1 MIIRL
6 LFSFI
11 MYNFATESKLIH
23 LKHLLLMNKIL
34 RFSMMAVL
42 ALVANIGFAQ
52 TTILWQEDFSSYK
65 DKDVPK
71 GGANN
76 YACEVDGTKVYAQ
89 NLAGGDA
96 PELLVKAKGSFSATV
111 ALNGVSGQLTLTYKA
126 NKNFVKATVEN
137 ATAGELVREGTDFT
151 LPITVAA
158 GTANITIKIANTSTS
173 TNARLDNIKLFQ
185 GVGKKPAGLS
195 WGTASRTVTIGS
207 EDNLFP
213 TLTNSHNLAVKYS
226 SDDPDVAAID
236 ATTGEITLVMAG
248 KANITAEFEGNDEY
262 EAAKVSY
269 ELTVKDVP
277 SVDLKNT
284 PETAYTVAKALEL
297 IAAGE
302 GLEVNVYVKGQI
314 TNIKEV
320 ETEKYG
326 NATYDISDDATA
338 ANKLTVFRGYF
349 YDKGKFTSS
358 DQIKVG
364 DVVVVYGKLVL
375 YNNKTSQ
382 VTNSSIYS
390 LNGVVSGVDNIT
402 VDKNVDTPAYNVAGQ
417 RVNDAYKGIVVKNG
431 KKYLN
436 K

>member
-1 MIIRL
+1 
-6 LFSFI
+6 
-11 MYNFATESKLIH
+11 
-23 LKHLLLMNKIL
+23 MNKIL

-65 DKDVPK
+65 ADDVPK
-71 GGANN
+71 GGAYN
-76 YACEVDGTKVYAQ
+76 YACEVEGTQVYAQ

-96 PELLVKAKGSFSATV
+96 PELLVKKKGSFSATV

-126 NKNFVKATVEN
+126 NKKFVKATVEN
-137 ATAGELVREGTDFT
+137 ATAGDLVIVGTDVT

-158 GTANITIKIANTSTS
+158 GTASITIKIANTSTS
-173 TNARLDNIKLFQ
+173 SNARLDNIKLFQ
-185 GVGKKPAGLS
+185 GVGKKAPGLS
-195 WGTASRTVTIGS
+195 WGTASRTVTIGA

-213 TLTNSHNLAVKYS
+213 KLTNSYNLAVKYS

-236 ATTGEITLVMAG
+236 AATGEITLGIPG
-248 KANITAEFEGNDEY
+248 KTNITAEFKGNDEY
-262 EAAKVSY
+262 EAAKVTY
-269 ELTVKDVP
+269 ELTVKAASTVNI
-277 SVDLKNT
+277 KNT

-297 IAAGE
+297 INAGE
-302 GLEVNVYVKGQI
+302 GLDAKVYVKGQI
-314 TNIKEV
+314 TSIKEV
-320 ETEKYG
+320 SASFG

-349 YDKGKFTSS
+349 YDNKHFTSN

-364 DVVVVYGKLVL
+364 DVVVVYGKLVN
-375 YNNKTSQ
+375 YNNKTPQ
-382 VTNSSIYS
+382 VTSSSIYS

-402 VDKNVDTPAYNVAGQ
+402 VDKNVDAPAYNVAGQ

>member
-1 MIIRL
+1 
-6 LFSFI
+6 
-11 MYNFATESKLIH
+11 
-23 LKHLLLMNKIL
+23 MNKIL

-65 DKDVPK
+65 ADAVPK
-71 GGANN
+71 GGAYN
-76 YACEVDGTKVYAQ
+76 YACVGTGTKVYVDTEKAKA
-89 NLAGGDA
+89 NLAGGES
-96 PELLVKAKGSFSATV
+96 PELLVAKNGGSFSATV
-111 ALNGVSGQLTLTYKA
+111 ALNGVSGQLTLTYKT
-126 NKNFVKATVEN
+126 NKNFIKATVEN
-137 ATAGELVREGTDFT
+137 AKAGDLVKTGNDVS

-158 GTANITIKIANTSTS
+158 GTASITIKFDNTSTGKGQ
-173 TNARLDNIKLFQ
+173 NGRLDNIKLFQ
-185 GVGKKPAGLS
+185 GVGKKAPGLS
-195 WGTASRTVTIGS
+195 WGTSARTVTIGA
-207 EDNLFP
+207 EDNQFP
-213 TLTNSHNLAVKYS
+213 KLTNSYNLAVKYS

-236 ATTGEITLVMAG
+236 AATGEITLGIPG
-248 KANITAEFEGNDEY
+248 KTNITAEFEGNDEY
-262 EAAKVSY
+262 EAAKVTY
-269 ELTVKDVP
+269 ELTVKAA
-277 SVDLKNT
+277 STVDLKNT

-302 GLEVNVYVKGQI
+302 GLDAKVYVKGQI
-314 TNIKEV
+314 TSIKEV
-320 ETEKYG
+320 SASFG

-349 YDKGKFTSS
+349 YDNKHFTSN

-364 DVVVVYGKLVL
+364 DVVVVYGKLVN
-375 YNNKTSQ
+375 YNNKTPQ
-382 VTNSSIYS
+382 VTSSSIYS

-402 VDKNVDTPAYNVAGQ
+402 VDKNVDAPAYNVAGQ

>member
-1 MIIRL
+1 
-6 LFSFI
+6 
-11 MYNFATESKLIH
+11 
-23 LKHLLLMNKIL
+23 MNKIL

-52 TTILWQEDFSSYK
+52 TTILWQEDFSSYNAN
-65 DKDVPK
+65 DVPN
-71 GGANN
+71 GGTYN
-76 YACEVDGTKVYAQ
+76 YACEVEGTKVYKE
-89 NLAGGDA
+89 NLAGGDV
-96 PELLVKAKGSFSATV
+96 PELLVKTKGSFSATV

-126 NKNFVKATVEN
+126 KNNTKTTVEN
-137 ATAGELVREGTDFT
+137 ATAGDLVKTGNDVS

-158 GTANITIKIANTSTS
+158 GTASITIKIANEGSK
-173 TNARLDNIKLFQ
+173 NVRLDNIKLFQ
-185 GVGKKPAGLS
+185 GVGKKAPGLS
-195 WGTASRTVTIGS
+195 WGTATRTVTIGA
-207 EDNLFP
+207 EDNEFP
-213 TLTNSHNLAVKYS
+213 TLTNTYNLAVKYS
-226 SDDPDVAAID
+226 SDNPDVAAID

-269 ELTVKDVP
+269 ELTVKAA
-277 SVDLKNT
+277 STVDLKNT

-302 GLEVNVYVKGQI
+302 GLDAKVYVKGQI
-314 TNIKEV
+314 TSIKEV
-320 ETEKYG
+320 SASFG

-338 ANKLTVFRGYF
+338 ANKLTVYRGYF
-349 YDKGKFTSS
+349 YDNKHFTSNG
-358 DQIKVG
+358 QIKVG
-364 DVVVVYGKLVL
+364 DVVVVYGKLVN
-375 YNNKTSQ
+375 YKNNTPQ

-402 VDKNVDTPAYNVAGQ
+402 VDENVDAPAYNVAGQ

>member
-1 MIIRL
+1 
-6 LFSFI
+6 
-11 MYNFATESKLIH
+11 
-23 LKHLLLMNKIL
+23 MNKIL

-65 DKDVPK
+65 ADDVPN
-71 GGANN
+71 GGAYN
-76 YACEVDGTKVYAQ
+76 YACEGSGTKVYAAI
-89 NLAGGDA
+89 LAGGES
-96 PELLVKAKGSFSATV
+96 PELLVSKKGGSFSATV
-111 ALNGVSGQLTLTYKA
+111 ALNGVSGQLTLTYKT
-126 NKNFVKATVEN
+126 NKDIVKTTVEN
-137 ATAGELVREGTDFT
+137 ATAGDLVKTGYDVS

-158 GTANITIKIANTSTS
+158 GTASITIKIANTSTS

-185 GVGKKPAGLS
+185 GVGKKAPGLS
-195 WGTASRTVTIGS
+195 WGTATRTVTIGA
-207 EDNLFP
+207 EDNKFP
-213 TLTNSHNLAVKYS
+213 TLTNTYNLAVKYS

-236 ATTGEITLVMAG
+236 ATTGEITLGMAG

-297 IAAGE
+297 INAGE
-302 GLEVNVYVKGQI
+302 GLEANVYVKGQI
-314 TNIKEV
+314 TNIQDV
-320 ETEKYG
+320 DTGDFG
-326 NATYDISDDATA
+326 NATYTISDDATA
-338 ANKLTVFRGYF
+338 ANALLIYRGYY
-349 YDKGKFTSS
+349 YDKGKFTSK

-364 DVVVVYGKLVL
+364 DVVVVYGKLVKF
-375 YNNKTSQ
+375 YEKFEM
-382 VTNSSIYS
+382 NSGNHIYS
-390 LNGVVSGVDNIT
+390 INGVVSGVDNIT
-402 VDKNVDTPAYNVAGQ
+402 VDKNVDAPAYNVAGQ

>member
-1 MIIRL
+1 
-6 LFSFI
+6 
-11 MYNFATESKLIH
+11 
-23 LKHLLLMNKIL
+23 
-34 RFSMMAVL
+34 MMAVL

-65 DKDVPK
+65 ADAVPK
-71 GGANN
+71 GGAYN
-76 YACEVDGTKVYAQ
+76 YACEVAGTQVYKE

-96 PELLVKAKGSFSATV
+96 PELLVKKKGSFSATV

-137 ATAGELVREGTDFT
+137 ATAGDLVIAGTDVT

-158 GTANITIKIANTSTS
+158 GTASITIKIANTSS
-173 TNARLDNIKLFQ
+173 SANARLDNIKLFQ
-185 GVGKKPAGLS
+185 GVGKKAAGLS
-195 WGTASRTVTIGS
+195 WGTASRTVTIGA
-207 EDNLFP
+207 EDNKFP
-213 TLTNSHNLAVKYS
+213 TLTNTYNLPIKYS

-236 ATTGEITLVMAG
+236 ATTGDITLGIAG

-262 EAAKVSY
+262 EASKVSY

-302 GLEVNVYVKGQI
+302 GLDVNVYVKGQI

-320 ETEKYG
+320 ETEKHG

-338 ANKLTVFRGYF
+338 ANKLTVYRGYF

-364 DVVVVYGKLVL
+364 DVVVVYGKLVN
-375 YNNKTSQ
+375 YNNKTPQ
-382 VTNSSIYS
+382 VTYSSIYS

-402 VDKNVDTPAYNVAGQ
+402 VDKNVDAPAYNVAGQ

>member
-1 MIIRL
+1 
-6 LFSFI
+6 
-11 MYNFATESKLIH
+11 
-23 LKHLLLMNKIL
+23 MNKIL

-52 TTILWQEDFSSYK
+52 TTTLWQEDFSSYK
-65 DKDVPK
+65 ADDVPK
-71 GGANN
+71 GGAYN
-76 YACEVDGTKVYAQ
+76 YACEVEGTRVYAEK
-89 NLAGGDA
+89 LAGGDA
-96 PELLVKAKGSFSATV
+96 PELLVKSKGSFSATV

-126 NKNFVKATVEN
+126 NKKFVKATVEN
-137 ATAGELVREGTDFT
+137 ATAGDLVIVGTDVT

-158 GTANITIKIANTSTS
+158 GTASITIKIANTSTS
-173 TNARLDNIKLFQ
+173 SNARLDNIKLFQ
-185 GVGKKPAGLS
+185 GVGKKAAGLS
-195 WGTASRTVTIGS
+195 WGTASRTVTIGA
-207 EDNLFP
+207 EDNKFP
-213 TLTNSHNLAVKYS
+213 ELTNSHNLAVKYS

-236 ATTGEITLVMAG
+236 AATGEITLGIPG
-248 KANITAEFEGNDEY
+248 KANITAEFDGNDEY
-262 EAAKVSY
+262 EAAKVTY
-269 ELTVKDVP
+269 ELTVKAA
-277 SVDLKNT
+277 STVDLKNT

-302 GLEVNVYVKGQI
+302 GLDDAKVYVKGQI

-320 ETEKYG
+320 NASYG

-349 YDKGKFTSS
+349 YDNKHFTSN

-364 DVVVVYGKLVL
+364 DVVVVYGKLVN
-375 YNNKTSQ
+375 YKNKTPQ
-382 VTNSSIYS
+382 VTYSSIYS

-402 VDKNVDTPAYNVAGQ
+402 VDKNVDAPAYNVAGQ

>member
-1 MIIRL
+1 
-6 LFSFI
+6 
-11 MYNFATESKLIH
+11 
-23 LKHLLLMNKIL
+23 MNKIL

-65 DKDVPK
+65 ADAVPK
-71 GGANN
+71 GGAYN
-76 YACEVDGTKVYAQ
+76 YACVGTGTKVYVDSKDGKG
-89 NLAGGDA
+89 NLAGGES
-96 PELLVKAKGSFSATV
+96 PELLVSKKGGSFSATV

-126 NKNFVKATVEN
+126 NNNTKTTVEN
-137 ATAGELVREGTDFT
+137 AKAGDLVKTGNDVS

-158 GTANITIKIANTSTS
+158 GTASITIKIANEGSR
-173 TNARLDNIKLFQ
+173 NVRLDNIKLFQ
-185 GVGKKPAGLS
+185 GVGKKAPGLS
-195 WGTASRTVTIGS
+195 WGTSARTVTIGA

-213 TLTNSHNLAVKYS
+213 KLTNSYNLAVKYS

-236 ATTGEITLVMAG
+236 AATGEITLGIPG

-262 EAAKVSY
+262 EAAKVTY
-269 ELTVKDVP
+269 ELTVKAA
-277 SVDLKNT
+277 STVDLKNT

-302 GLEVNVYVKGQI
+302 GLDAKVYVKGQI
-314 TNIKEV
+314 TSIKEV
-320 ETEKYG
+320 SASFG

-349 YDKGKFTSS
+349 YDNKHFTSN

-364 DVVVVYGKLVL
+364 DVVVVYGKLVN
-375 YNNKTSQ
+375 YNNKTPQ
-382 VTNSSIYS
+382 VINSSIYS

-402 VDKNVDTPAYNVAGQ
+402 VDKNVDAPAYNIAGQ

>member
-1 MIIRL
+1 
-6 LFSFI
+6 
-11 MYNFATESKLIH
+11 
-23 LKHLLLMNKIL
+23 MNKIL

-65 DKDVPK
+65 ANDVPK
-71 GGANN
+71 GGAYN
-76 YACEVDGTKVYAQ
+76 YACVGTGTKVYVDTEKDKA
-89 NLAGGDA
+89 NLAGGES
-96 PELLVKAKGSFSATV
+96 PELLVGKKGGSFSATV
-111 ALNGVSGQLTLTYKA
+111 ALNGVSGQLTLTYKT
-126 NKNFVKATVEN
+126 NKDFIKATVEN
-137 ATAGELVREGTDFT
+137 ATAGDLVRTGNDVS

-158 GTANITIKIANTSTS
+158 GTASITIKFDNTSTGKGQ
-173 TNARLDNIKLFQ
+173 NGRLDNIKLFQ
-185 GVGKKPAGLS
+185 GVGKKAPGLS
-195 WGTASRTVTIGS
+195 WGTASRTVTIGA
-207 EDNLFP
+207 EDNEFP
-213 TLTNSHNLAVKYS
+213 TLTNTYNLAVKYS

-269 ELTVKDVP
+269 ELTVKAASTVNI
-277 SVDLKNT
+277 KNT

-297 IAAGE
+297 INAGE
-302 GLEVNVYVKGQI
+302 GLDAKVYVKGQI
-314 TNIKEV
+314 TSIKEV
-320 ETEKYG
+320 SASFG

-349 YDKGKFTSS
+349 YDNKHFTSN

-364 DVVVVYGKLVL
+364 DVVVVYGKLVN
-375 YNNKTSQ
+375 YKNNTPQ

-402 VDKNVDTPAYNVAGQ
+402 VDKNVDAPAYNVAGQ

>member
-1 MIIRL
+1 
-6 LFSFI
+6 
-11 MYNFATESKLIH
+11 
-23 LKHLLLMNKIL
+23 MNKIL

-52 TTILWQEDFSSYK
+52 TTILWQEDFSSFK
-65 DKDVPK
+65 ADDVPN
-71 GGANN
+71 GGTYN
-76 YACEVDGTKVYAQ
+76 YACEGTGTKVYKEK
-89 NLAGGDA
+89 LAGGDA
-96 PELLVKAKGSFSATV
+96 PELLVSKQGGSFSATV

-126 NKNFVKATVEN
+126 NKDFIKATVEN
-137 ATAGELVREGTDFT
+137 ATAGDLVKTGYDVS

-158 GTANITIKIANTSTS
+158 GTASITIKIANTSTGKGQ
-173 TNARLDNIKLFQ
+173 NGRLDNIKLFQ
-185 GVGKKPAGLS
+185 GVGKKAPGLS
-195 WGTASRTVTIGS
+195 WGTATRTVTIGA
-207 EDNLFP
+207 EDNKFP
-213 TLTNSHNLAVKYS
+213 TLTNTYNLAVKYS

-269 ELTVKDVP
+269 ELTVKAASTVNI
-277 SVDLKNT
+277 KNT

-297 IAAGE
+297 INAGE
-302 GLEVNVYVKGQI
+302 GLDAKVYVKGQI
-314 TNIKEV
+314 TSIKEV
-320 ETEKYG
+320 STSFG

-338 ANKLTVFRGYF
+338 ANKLTVYRGYF
-349 YDKGKFTSS
+349 YDNKHFTSN

-364 DVVVVYGKLVL
+364 DVVVVYGKLVN
-375 YNNKTSQ
+375 YKNNTPQ

-402 VDKNVDTPAYNVAGQ
+402 VDKNVDAPAYNVAGQ

>member
-1 MIIRL
+1 
-6 LFSFI
+6 
-11 MYNFATESKLIH
+11 
-23 LKHLLLMNKIL
+23 MNKIL

-65 DKDVPK
+65 ADDVPN
-71 GGANN
+71 GGAYN
-76 YACEVDGTKVYAQ
+76 YACEVEGTQVYAQ

-96 PELLVKAKGSFSATV
+96 PELLVKKKGSFSATV

-126 NKNFVKATVEN
+126 NNNTKTTVEN
-137 ATAGELVREGTDFT
+137 AKAGDLVKTGNDVS

-158 GTANITIKIANTSTS
+158 GTASITIKIANEGSR
-173 TNARLDNIKLFQ
+173 NVRLDNIKLFQ
-185 GVGKKPAGLS
+185 GVGKKAPGLS
-195 WGTASRTVTIGS
+195 WGTSARTVTIGA
-207 EDNLFP
+207 EDNKFP
-213 TLTNSHNLAVKYS
+213 TLTNTYNLAVKYS

-269 ELTVKDVP
+269 ELTVKAASTVNI
-277 SVDLKNT
+277 KNT

-297 IAAGE
+297 INAGE
-302 GLEVNVYVKGQI
+302 GLEANVYVKGQI
-314 TNIKEV
+314 TNIQDV
-320 ETEKYG
+320 DTGDFG
-326 NATYDISDDATA
+326 NATYTISDDATA
-338 ANKLTVFRGYF
+338 ANALLIYRGYY
-349 YDKGKFTSS
+349 YDKGKFTSK

-364 DVVVVYGKLVL
+364 DVVVVYGKLVKF
-375 YNNKTSQ
+375 YEKFEM
-382 VTNSSIYS
+382 NSGNHIYS
-390 LNGVVSGVDNIT
+390 INGVASGVDNIT
-402 VDKNVDTPAYNVAGQ
+402 VDKNVDAPAYNIAGQ

>member
-1 MIIRL
+1 
-6 LFSFI
+6 
-11 MYNFATESKLIH
+11 
-23 LKHLLLMNKIL
+23 MNKIL

-52 TTILWQEDFSSYK
+52 TTTLWQEDFSSYK
-65 DKDVPK
+65 ANDVPK
-71 GGANN
+71 GGTYN
-76 YACEVDGTKVYAQ
+76 YACVGTGTKVYVDSKDGSGHI
-89 NLAGGDA
+89 AGGEA
-96 PELLVKAKGSFSATV
+96 PELLVGKSGGSFSATV
-111 ALNGVSGQLTLTYKA
+111 ALNGVSGQLTLTYKT
-126 NKNFVKATVEN
+126 NQNIKIIVEN
-137 ATAGELVREGTDFT
+137 AKAGDVVKVGNDCTC
-151 LPITVAA
+151 PVTVAA
-158 GTANITIKIANTSTS
+158 GTNSITIKFSNTNSK
-173 TNARLDNIKLFQ
+173 NARLDNIKLFQ

-195 WGTASRTVTIGS
+195 WGTSARTVTIGA
-207 EDNLFP
+207 EDNKFP
-213 TLTNSHNLAVKYS
+213 TLTNTYNLPIKYS

-236 ATTGEITLVMAG
+236 ATTGDITLGIAG

-284 PETAYTVAKALEL
+284 PETAYSVAKALEL

-302 GLEVNVYVKGQI
+302 GLDVNVYVKGQI

-320 ETEKYG
+320 ETEKHG

-338 ANKLTVFRGYF
+338 ANKLTVYRGYF

-364 DVVVVYGKLVL
+364 DVVVVYGKLVN
-375 YNNKTSQ
+375 YNNKIPQ
-382 VTNSSIYS
+382 VTYSSIYS
-390 LNGVVSGVDNIT
+390 LNGVVSGVANIT
-402 VDKNVDTPAYNVAGQ
+402 VDENVDAPAYNVAGQ

>member
-1 MIIRL
+1 
-6 LFSFI
+6 
-11 MYNFATESKLIH
+11 
-23 LKHLLLMNKIL
+23 MNKIL

-52 TTILWQEDFSSYK
+52 TTTLWQEDFSSYK
-65 DKDVPK
+65 ANDVPK
-71 GGANN
+71 GGVYN
-76 YACEVDGTKVYAQ
+76 YACEVAGTQVYKE

-96 PELLVKAKGSFSATV
+96 PELLVKKKGSFSATV

-137 ATAGELVREGTDFT
+137 ATAGDLVIVGTDVT

-158 GTANITIKIANTSTS
+158 GTASITIKIANTSTS
-173 TNARLDNIKLFQ
+173 SNARLDNIKLFQ
-185 GVGKKPAGLS
+185 GVGKKAPGLS
-195 WGTASRTVTIGS
+195 WGTASRTVTIGA
-207 EDNLFP
+207 EDNKFP
-213 TLTNSHNLAVKYS
+213 TLTNTYNLAVKYS

-236 ATTGEITLVMAG
+236 AATGEITLGIPG

-262 EAAKVSY
+262 EAAKVTY
-269 ELTVKDVP
+269 ELTVKAA
-277 SVDLKNT
+277 STVDLKNT

-302 GLEVNVYVKGQI
+302 GLDAKVYVKGQI
-314 TNIKEV
+314 TSIKEV
-320 ETEKYG
+320 SASFG

-349 YDKGKFTSS
+349 YDNKHFTSN

-364 DVVVVYGKLVL
+364 DVVVVYGKLVN
-375 YNNKTSQ
+375 YNNKTPQ

-402 VDKNVDTPAYNVAGQ
+402 VDKNVDAPAYNLAGQ

>member
-1 MIIRL
+1 
-6 LFSFI
+6 
-11 MYNFATESKLIH
+11 
-23 LKHLLLMNKIL
+23 MNKIL

-52 TTILWQEDFSSYK
+52 TTTLWQEDFSSYK
-65 DKDVPK
+65 ADDVPK
-71 GGANN
+71 GGAYN
-76 YACEVDGTKVYAQ
+76 YACEVEGTRVYAEK
-89 NLAGGDA
+89 LAGGDA
-96 PELLVKAKGSFSATV
+96 PELLVKSKGSFSATV

-126 NKNFVKATVEN
+126 NKKFVKATVEN
-137 ATAGELVREGTDFT
+137 ATAGDLVIVGTDVT

-158 GTANITIKIANTSTS
+158 GTASITIKIANTSTS
-173 TNARLDNIKLFQ
+173 SNARLDNIKLFQ
-185 GVGKKPAGLS
+185 GVGKKAAGLS
-195 WGTASRTVTIGS
+195 WGTASRTVTIGA
-207 EDNLFP
+207 EDNKFP
-213 TLTNSHNLAVKYS
+213 ELTNSHNLAVKYS

-236 ATTGEITLVMAG
+236 AATGEITLGIPG
-248 KANITAEFEGNDEY
+248 KANITAEFDGNDEY
-262 EAAKVSY
+262 EAAKVTY
-269 ELTVKDVP
+269 ELTVKAA
-277 SVDLKNT
+277 STVDLKNT

-302 GLEVNVYVKGQI
+302 GLDDAKVYVKGQI

-320 ETEKYG
+320 NASYG

-349 YDKGKFTSS
+349 YDNKHFTSN

-364 DVVVVYGKLVL
+364 DVVVVYGKLVN
-375 YNNKTSQ
+375 YKNKTPQ
-382 VTNSSIYS
+382 VTYSSIYS

-402 VDKNVDTPAYNVAGQ
+402 VDKNVDAPAYNIAGQ

>member
-1 MIIRL
+1 
-6 LFSFI
+6 
-11 MYNFATESKLIH
+11 
-23 LKHLLLMNKIL
+23 
-34 RFSMMAVL
+34 MMAVL

-65 DKDVPK
+65 ANDVPK
-71 GGANN
+71 GGTYN
-76 YACEVDGTKVYAQ
+76 YACEVAGTQVYKE

-96 PELLVKAKGSFSATV
+96 PELLVKKKGSFSATV

-137 ATAGELVREGTDFT
+137 ATAGDLVIAGTDVT

-158 GTANITIKIANTSTS
+158 GTASITIKIANTSS
-173 TNARLDNIKLFQ
+173 SANARLDNIKLFQ
-185 GVGKKPAGLS
+185 GVGKKAAGLS
-195 WGTASRTVTIGS
+195 WGTASRTVTIGA
-207 EDNLFP
+207 EDNKFP
-213 TLTNSHNLAVKYS
+213 TLTNTYNLAVKYS

-236 ATTGEITLVMAG
+236 ATTGKITLGMAG
-248 KANITAEFEGNDEY
+248 KANITAEFAGNDEY

-297 IAAGE
+297 IATGE
-302 GLEVNVYVKGQI
+302 GLDVNVYVKGQI

-320 ETEKYG
+320 ETEKHG

-338 ANKLTVFRGYF
+338 ANKLTVYRGYF

-364 DVVVVYGKLVL
+364 DVVVVYGKLVN
-375 YNNKTSQ
+375 YNNKIPQ
-382 VTNSSIYS
+382 VTYSSIYS
-390 LNGVVSGVDNIT
+390 LNGVVSGVANIT
-402 VDKNVDTPAYNVAGQ
+402 VDENVDAPAYNVAGQ

>member
-1 MIIRL
+1 
-6 LFSFI
+6 
-11 MYNFATESKLIH
+11 
-23 LKHLLLMNKIL
+23 MNKIL

-65 DKDVPK
+65 ANDVPN
-71 GGANN
+71 GGTYN
-76 YACEVDGTKVYAQ
+76 YACEGSGTKVYAQ
-89 NLAGGDA
+89 NLAGGDV
-96 PELLVKAKGSFSATV
+96 PELLVKTKGSFSATV
-111 ALNGVSGQLTLTYKA
+111 ALNGVSGQLTLTYKT
-126 NKNFVKATVEN
+126 NKDFIKATVEN
-137 ATAGELVREGTDFT
+137 ATAGDLVQTGNDVS

-158 GTANITIKIANTSTS
+158 GTASITIKIANPSTS

-185 GVGKKPAGLS
+185 GVGKKAPGLS
-195 WGTASRTVTIGS
+195 WGTASRTVTIGA
-207 EDNLFP
+207 EDNEFP
-213 TLTNSHNLAVKYS
+213 TLTNTYNLAVKYS

-236 ATTGEITLVMAG
+236 ATTGEISLGIAG
-248 KANITAEFEGNDEY
+248 KAHITAEFEGNDEY
-262 EAAKVSY
+262 EAAKVTY
-269 ELTVKDVP
+269 ELTVKAA
-277 SVDLKNT
+277 STVDLKNT

-302 GLEVNVYVKGQI
+302 GLDAKVYVKGQI
-314 TNIKEV
+314 TSIKEV
-320 ETEKYG
+320 STSFG

-338 ANKLTVFRGYF
+338 ANKLTVYRGYF
-349 YDKGKFTSS
+349 YDNKHFTSN

-364 DVVVVYGKLVL
+364 DVVVVYGKLVN
-375 YNNKTSQ
+375 YKNNTPQ

-402 VDKNVDTPAYNVAGQ
+402 VDKNVDAPAYNVAGQ

>member
-1 MIIRL
+1 
-6 LFSFI
+6 
-11 MYNFATESKLIH
+11 
-23 LKHLLLMNKIL
+23 MNKIL

-52 TTILWQEDFSSYK
+52 TTILWQEDFSSYNA
-65 DKDVPK
+65 DDVPN
-71 GGANN
+71 GGTYN
-76 YACEVDGTKVYAQ
+76 YACEVEGTKVYKEK
-89 NLAGGDA
+89 LAGGDA
-96 PELLVKAKGSFSATV
+96 PELLVKPKDSFSATV
-111 ALNGVSGQLTLTYKA
+111 ALNGVSGQLTLTYKT
-126 NKNFVKATVEN
+126 NKDFIKATVEN
-137 ATAGELVREGTDFT
+137 AKAGDLVKTGNDVS

-158 GTANITIKIANTSTS
+158 GTASITIKIANEGSK
-173 TNARLDNIKLFQ
+173 NGRLDNIKLFQ
-185 GVGKKPAGLS
+185 GVGKKAPGLS
-195 WGTASRTVTIGS
+195 WGTASRTVTIGA
-207 EDNLFP
+207 EDNKFP
-213 TLTNSHNLAVKYS
+213 TLTNTYNLAVKYS

-269 ELTVKDVP
+269 ELTVKAA
-277 SVDLKNT
+277 STVDLKNT

-302 GLEVNVYVKGQI
+302 GLDAKVYVKGQI
-314 TNIKEV
+314 TSIKEV
-320 ETEKYG
+320 NTEQFG

-338 ANKLTVFRGYF
+338 ANKLTVYRGYF
-349 YDKGKFTSS
+349 YDNKHFTSN

-364 DVVVVYGKLVL
+364 NVVVVYGKLVN
-375 YNNKTSQ
+375 YKNNTPQ

-402 VDKNVDTPAYNVAGQ
+402 VDENVDAPAYNVAGQ

>member
-1 MIIRL
+1 
-6 LFSFI
+6 
-11 MYNFATESKLIH
+11 
-23 LKHLLLMNKIL
+23 MNKIL

-65 DKDVPK
+65 ADDVPN
-71 GGANN
+71 GGAYN
-76 YACEVDGTKVYAQ
+76 YACEGSGTKVYAAI
-89 NLAGGDA
+89 LAGGES
-96 PELLVKAKGSFSATV
+96 PELLVSKKGGSFSATV
-111 ALNGVSGQLTLTYKA
+111 ALNGVSGQLTLTYKT
-126 NKNFVKATVEN
+126 NKDFIKATVEN
-137 ATAGELVREGTDFT
+137 AKAGDLVKTGNDVS

-158 GTANITIKIANTSTS
+158 GTASITIKFDNTSTGKGQ
-173 TNARLDNIKLFQ
+173 NGRLDNIKLFQ
-185 GVGKKPAGLS
+185 GVGKKAAGLS
-195 WGTASRTVTIGS
+195 WGTASRTVTIGA
-207 EDNLFP
+207 EDNKFP
-213 TLTNSHNLAVKYS
+213 TLTNTYNLAVKYS

-302 GLEVNVYVKGQI
+302 GLDAKVYVKGQI
-314 TNIKEV
+314 TSIKEV
-320 ETEKYG
+320 SASFG

-338 ANKLTVFRGYF
+338 ANKLTVYRGYF
-349 YDKGKFTSS
+349 YDNKHFTSN
-358 DQIKVG
+358 DQIKDG
-364 DVVVVYGKLVL
+364 DVVVVYGKLVN
-375 YNNKTSQ
+375 YKNNTPQ

-402 VDKNVDTPAYNVAGQ
+402 VDENVDAPAYNVAGQ

>member
-1 MIIRL
+1 
-6 LFSFI
+6 
-11 MYNFATESKLIH
+11 
-23 LKHLLLMNKIL
+23 MNKIL

-65 DKDVPK
+65 ANDVPK
-71 GGANN
+71 GGAYN
-76 YACEVDGTKVYAQ
+76 YACVGTGTKVYVDTEKDKA
-89 NLAGGDA
+89 NLAGGES
-96 PELLVKAKGSFSATV
+96 PELLVGKKGGSFSATV
-111 ALNGVSGQLTLTYKA
+111 ALNGVSGQLTLTYKT
-126 NKNFVKATVEN
+126 NKDFIKATVEN
-137 ATAGELVREGTDFT
+137 ATAGDLVKTGNDVS

-158 GTANITIKIANTSTS
+158 GTASITIKFDNTSTGKGQ
-173 TNARLDNIKLFQ
+173 NGRLDNIKLFQ
-185 GVGKKPAGLS
+185 GVGKKAPGLS
-195 WGTASRTVTIGS
+195 WGTASRTVTIGA
-207 EDNLFP
+207 EDNEFP
-213 TLTNSHNLAVKYS
+213 TLTNTYNLAVKYS

-269 ELTVKDVP
+269 ELTVKAASTVNI
-277 SVDLKNT
+277 KNT

-297 IAAGE
+297 INAGE
-302 GLEVNVYVKGQI
+302 GLDAKVYVKGQI
-314 TNIKEV
+314 TSIKEV
-320 ETEKYG
+320 SASFG

-349 YDKGKFTSS
+349 YDNKHFTSN

-364 DVVVVYGKLVL
+364 NVVVVYGKLVN
-375 YNNKTSQ
+375 YNNNTPQ

-402 VDKNVDTPAYNVAGQ
+402 VDKNVDAPAYNVAGQ

>member
-1 MIIRL
+1 
-6 LFSFI
+6 
-11 MYNFATESKLIH
+11 
-23 LKHLLLMNKIL
+23 MNKIL

-65 DKDVPK
+65 ADDVPN
-71 GGANN
+71 GGTYN
-76 YACEVDGTKVYAQ
+76 YACEGSGTKVYAAI
-89 NLAGGDA
+89 LAGGES
-96 PELLVKAKGSFSATV
+96 PELLVSKKGGSFSATV
-111 ALNGVSGQLTLTYKA
+111 ALNGVSGQLTLTYKT
-126 NKNFVKATVEN
+126 NKDIVKTTVEN
-137 ATAGELVREGTDFT
+137 ATAGDLVKTGYDVS

-158 GTANITIKIANTSTS
+158 GTASITIKIANTSTS

-185 GVGKKPAGLS
+185 GVGKKAPGLS
-195 WGTASRTVTIGS
+195 WGTATRTVTIGA
-207 EDNLFP
+207 EDNKFP
-213 TLTNSHNLAVKYS
+213 TLTNTYNLAVKYS

-236 ATTGEITLVMAG
+236 ATTGEITLGIAG

-269 ELTVKDVP
+269 ELTVKAASTVNI
-277 SVDLKNT
+277 KNT

-297 IAAGE
+297 INAGE
-302 GLEVNVYVKGQI
+302 GLDAKVYVKGQI
-314 TNIKEV
+314 TSIKEV
-320 ETEKYG
+320 SASFG

-349 YDKGKFTSS
+349 YDNKHFTSN

-364 DVVVVYGKLVL
+364 DVVVVYGKLVN
-375 YNNKTSQ
+375 YNNNTPQ

-402 VDKNVDTPAYNVAGQ
+402 VDKNVDAPAYNVAGQ

>member
-1 MIIRL
+1 
-6 LFSFI
+6 
-11 MYNFATESKLIH
+11 
-23 LKHLLLMNKIL
+23 MNKIL

-65 DKDVPK
+65 ANDVPK
-71 GGANN
+71 GGAYN
-76 YACEVDGTKVYAQ
+76 YACVGTGTKVYVDTEKDKA
-89 NLAGGDA
+89 NLAGGES
-96 PELLVKAKGSFSATV
+96 PELLVGKKGGSFSATV
-111 ALNGVSGQLTLTYKA
+111 ALNGVSGQLTLTYKT
-126 NKNFVKATVEN
+126 NKDFIKATVEN
-137 ATAGELVREGTDFT
+137 ATAGDLVKTGYDVS

-158 GTANITIKIANTSTS
+158 GTASITIKFDNKSTGKGQ
-173 TNARLDNIKLFQ
+173 NGRLDNIKLFQ
-185 GVGKKPAGLS
+185 GVGKKAPGLS
-195 WGTASRTVTIGS
+195 WGTASRTVTIGA
-207 EDNLFP
+207 EDNEFP
-213 TLTNSHNLAVKYS
+213 TLTNTYNLAVKYS

-269 ELTVKDVP
+269 ELTVKAASTVNI
-277 SVDLKNT
+277 KNT

-302 GLEVNVYVKGQI
+302 GLDAKVYVKGQI
-314 TNIKEV
+314 TSIKEV
-320 ETEKYG
+320 SASFG

-349 YDKGKFTSS
+349 YDNKHFTSN

-364 DVVVVYGKLVL
+364 NVVVVYGKLVN
-375 YNNKTSQ
+375 YNNNTPQ
-382 VTNSSIYS
+382 VTNSSICS

-402 VDKNVDTPAYNVAGQ
+402 VDKNVDAPAYNVAGQ

>member
-1 MIIRL
+1 
-6 LFSFI
+6 
-11 MYNFATESKLIH
+11 
-23 LKHLLLMNKIL
+23 MNKIL

-65 DKDVPK
+65 ANDVPK
-71 GGANN
+71 GGTYN
-76 YACEVDGTKVYAQ
+76 YACEVAGTQVYKE

-96 PELLVKAKGSFSATV
+96 PELLVKKKGSFSATV

-137 ATAGELVREGTDFT
+137 ATAGDLVIAGTDVT

-158 GTANITIKIANTSTS
+158 GTASITIKIANTSS
-173 TNARLDNIKLFQ
+173 SANARLDNIKLFQ
-185 GVGKKPAGLS
+185 GVGKKAAGLS
-195 WGTASRTVTIGS
+195 WGTASRTVTIGA
-207 EDNLFP
+207 EDNKFP
-213 TLTNSHNLAVKYS
+213 TQTNTYNLAVKYS

-236 ATTGEITLVMAG
+236 ATTGKITLGMAG
-248 KANITAEFEGNDEY
+248 KANITAEFAGNDEY

-284 PETAYTVAKALEL
+284 PETAYSVAKALEL

-302 GLEVNVYVKGQI
+302 GLDVNVYVKGQI

-320 ETEKYG
+320 ETEKHG

-338 ANKLTVFRGYF
+338 ANKLTVYRGYF

-364 DVVVVYGKLVL
+364 DVVVVYGKLVN
-375 YNNKTSQ
+375 YNNKTPQ
-382 VTNSSIYS
+382 VTYSSIYS

-402 VDKNVDTPAYNVAGQ
+402 VDKNVDAPAYNVAGQ

>member
-1 MIIRL
+1 
-6 LFSFI
+6 
-11 MYNFATESKLIH
+11 
-23 LKHLLLMNKIL
+23 MNKIL

-65 DKDVPK
+65 ADDVPK
-71 GGANN
+71 GGAYN
-76 YACEVDGTKVYAQ
+76 YACKDGAKETKVYAA
-89 NLAGGDA
+89 NLAGGEA
-96 PELLVKAKGSFSATV
+96 PELLINQKGGSFSATV
-111 ALNGVSGQLTLTYKA
+111 ALNGVSGQLTLTYKT
-126 NKNFVKATVEN
+126 NQNIKITVEN
-137 ATAGELVREGTDFT
+137 AKAGDVVKTGNDYTC
-151 LPITVAA
+151 PVTVAA
-158 GTANITIKIANTSTS
+158 GTNSIAITFSNTNSR
-173 TNARLDNIKLFQ
+173 NARLDNIKLFQ
-185 GVGKKPAGLS
+185 GVGKKAAGLS
-195 WGTASRTVTIGS
+195 WGTASRTVTIGA
-207 EDNLFP
+207 EDNKFP
-213 TLTNSHNLAVKYS
+213 TLTNTYNLTIKYS

-236 ATTGEITLVMAG
+236 ATTGEITLGMAG
-248 KANITAEFEGNDEY
+248 KANITAEFAGNDEY

-284 PETAYTVAKALEL
+284 PETAYSVAKALEL

-302 GLEVNVYVKGQI
+302 GLDVNVYVKGQI

-320 ETEKYG
+320 ETEKHG

-338 ANKLTVFRGYF
+338 ANKLTVYRGYF

-364 DVVVVYGKLVL
+364 DVVVVYGKLVN
-375 YNNKTSQ
+375 YNNKFPQITY
-382 VTNSSIYS
+382 SSVYS
-390 LNGVVSGVDNIT
+390 LNGVVSGVANIT
-402 VDKNVDTPAYNVAGQ
+402 VDENVDAPAYNVAGQ

>member
-1 MIIRL
+1 
-6 LFSFI
+6 
-11 MYNFATESKLIH
+11 
-23 LKHLLLMNKIL
+23 MNKIL

-65 DKDVPK
+65 ANDVPN
-71 GGANN
+71 GGTYN
-76 YACEVDGTKVYAQ
+76 YACDVEGTAVYAE
-89 NLAGGDA
+89 NLAGGES
-96 PELLVKAKGSFSATV
+96 PELLVKKKVGSFSATV

-126 NKNFVKATVEN
+126 KNNIKITVEN
-137 ATAGELVREGTDFT
+137 ATAGDVVKVGNDCT

-158 GTANITIKIANTSTS
+158 GTASITIKFDNTSTGKGQ
-173 TNARLDNIKLFQ
+173 NGRLDNIKLFQ
-185 GVGKKPAGLS
+185 GVGKKAPGLS
-195 WGTASRTVTIGS
+195 WGTATRTVTIGA
-207 EDNLFP
+207 EDNKFP
-213 TLTNSHNLAVKYS
+213 TLTNTYNLAVKYS

-269 ELTVKDVP
+269 ELTVKAASTVNI
-277 SVDLKNT
+277 KNT

-297 IAAGE
+297 INAGE
-302 GLEVNVYVKGQI
+302 GLDAKVYVKGQI
-314 TNIKEV
+314 TSIKEV
-320 ETEKYG
+320 SASFG

-338 ANKLTVFRGYF
+338 ANKLTVYRGYF
-349 YDKGKFTSS
+349 YDNGKFTSS

-364 DVVVVYGKLVL
+364 DVVVVYGKLVKF
-375 YNNKTSQ
+375 YEKFEM
-382 VTNSSIYS
+382 NSGNHIYS
-390 LNGVVSGVDNIT
+390 INGVASGVDNIT
-402 VDKNVDTPAYNVAGQ
+402 VDKNVDAPAYNVAGQ

>member
-1 MIIRL
+1 
-6 LFSFI
+6 
-11 MYNFATESKLIH
+11 
-23 LKHLLLMNKIL
+23 MNKIL

-52 TTILWQEDFSSYK
+52 TTILWQEDFSSYNAN
-65 DKDVPK
+65 DVPN
-71 GGANN
+71 GGTYN
-76 YACEVDGTKVYAQ
+76 YACDVEGTAVYAEK
-89 NLAGGDA
+89 LAGGES
-96 PELLVKAKGSFSATV
+96 PELLVKKKVGSFSATV

-126 NKNFVKATVEN
+126 KNNTKTTVEN
-137 ATAGELVREGTDFT
+137 ATAGDLVKTGYDVS

-158 GTANITIKIANTSTS
+158 GTASITIKIANEGSK
-173 TNARLDNIKLFQ
+173 NVRLDNIKLFQ
-185 GVGKKPAGLS
+185 GVGKKAPGLS
-195 WGTASRTVTIGS
+195 WGTATRTVTIGA
-207 EDNLFP
+207 EDNEFP
-213 TLTNSHNLAVKYS
+213 TLTNTYNLAVKYS

-284 PETAYTVAKALEL
+284 PETAYTVAEALEL
-297 IAAGE
+297 INAGE
-302 GLEVNVYVKGQI
+302 GLEANVYVKGQI
-314 TNIKEV
+314 TNIQDV
-320 ETEKYG
+320 DTGDFG
-326 NATYDISDDATA
+326 NATYTISDDATA
-338 ANKLTVFRGYF
+338 ANALLIYRGYY
-349 YDKGKFTSS
+349 YDKGKFTSK

-364 DVVVVYGKLVL
+364 DVVVVYGKLVKF
-375 YNNKTSQ
+375 YEKFEM
-382 VTNSSIYS
+382 NSGNHIYS
-390 LNGVVSGVDNIT
+390 INGVASGVDNIT
-402 VDKNVDTPAYNVAGQ
+402 VDKNVDAPAYNIAGQ

>member
-1 MIIRL
+1 
-6 LFSFI
+6 
-11 MYNFATESKLIH
+11 
-23 LKHLLLMNKIL
+23 MNKIL

-65 DKDVPK
+65 ANDVPK
-71 GGANN
+71 GGAYN
-76 YACEVDGTKVYAQ
+76 YACVGTGTKVYVDTEKDKA
-89 NLAGGDA
+89 NLAGGES
-96 PELLVKAKGSFSATV
+96 PELLVGKKGGSFSATV
-111 ALNGVSGQLTLTYKA
+111 ALNGVSGQLTLTYKT
-126 NKNFVKATVEN
+126 NKDFIKATVEN
-137 ATAGELVREGTDFT
+137 ATAGDLVKTGNDVS

-158 GTANITIKIANTSTS
+158 GTASITIKFDNTSTGKGQ
-173 TNARLDNIKLFQ
+173 NGRLDNIKLFQ
-185 GVGKKPAGLS
+185 GVGKKAPGLS
-195 WGTASRTVTIGS
+195 WGTASRTVTIGA
-207 EDNLFP
+207 EDNEFP
-213 TLTNSHNLAVKYS
+213 TLTNTYNLAVKYS

-262 EAAKVSY
+262 EAAKVTY
-269 ELTVKDVP
+269 ELTVKAA
-277 SVDLKNT
+277 STVDLKNT

-297 IAAGE
+297 INAGE
-302 GLEVNVYVKGQI
+302 GLDAKVYVKGQI
-314 TNIKEV
+314 TSIKEV
-320 ETEKYG
+320 SASFG

-349 YDKGKFTSS
+349 YDNKHFTSN

-364 DVVVVYGKLVL
+364 NVVVVYGKLVN
-375 YNNKTSQ
+375 YNNNTPQ

-402 VDKNVDTPAYNVAGQ
+402 VDKNVDAPAYNVAGQ

>member
-1 MIIRL
+1 
-6 LFSFI
+6 
-11 MYNFATESKLIH
+11 
-23 LKHLLLMNKIL
+23 MNKIL

-65 DKDVPK
+65 ANDVPK
-71 GGANN
+71 GGAYN
-76 YACEVDGTKVYAQ
+76 YACVGTGTKVYVDTEKDKA
-89 NLAGGDA
+89 NLAGGES
-96 PELLVKAKGSFSATV
+96 PELLVGKKGGSFSATV
-111 ALNGVSGQLTLTYKA
+111 ALNGVSGQLTLTYKT
-126 NKNFVKATVEN
+126 NKDFIKATVEN
-137 ATAGELVREGTDFT
+137 ATAGDLVQTGNDVS

-158 GTANITIKIANTSTS
+158 GTASITIKIANPSTS

-185 GVGKKPAGLS
+185 GVGKKAPGLS
-195 WGTASRTVTIGS
+195 WGTASRTVTIGA
-207 EDNLFP
+207 EDNEFP
-213 TLTNSHNLAVKYS
+213 TLTNTYNLAVKYS

-236 ATTGEITLVMAG
+236 ATTGEISLGIAG
-248 KANITAEFEGNDEY
+248 KAHITAEFEGNDEY
-262 EAAKVSY
+262 EAAKVTY
-269 ELTVKDVP
+269 ELTVKAA
-277 SVDLKNT
+277 STVDLKNT

-302 GLEVNVYVKGQI
+302 GLDAKVYVKGQI
-314 TNIKEV
+314 TSIKEV
-320 ETEKYG
+320 SASFG

-349 YDKGKFTSS
+349 YDNKHFTSN

-364 DVVVVYGKLVL
+364 NVVVVYGKLVN
-375 YNNKTSQ
+375 YKNNTPQ

-402 VDKNVDTPAYNVAGQ
+402 VDKNVDAPAYNVAGQ

>member
-1 MIIRL
+1 
-6 LFSFI
+6 
-11 MYNFATESKLIH
+11 
-23 LKHLLLMNKIL
+23 MNKIL

-52 TTILWQEDFSSYK
+52 TTTLWQEDFSSYK
-65 DKDVPK
+65 ANDVPK
-71 GGANN
+71 GGAYN
-76 YACEVDGTKVYAQ
+76 YACEVAGTQVYKE

-96 PELLVKAKGSFSATV
+96 PELLVKKKGSFSATV

-137 ATAGELVREGTDFT
+137 ATAGDLVIVGTDVT

-158 GTANITIKIANTSTS
+158 GTASITIKIANTSTS
-173 TNARLDNIKLFQ
+173 SNARLDNIKLFQ
-185 GVGKKPAGLS
+185 GVGKKAPGLS
-195 WGTASRTVTIGS
+195 WGTASRTVTIGA
-207 EDNLFP
+207 EDNKFP
-213 TLTNSHNLAVKYS
+213 TLTNTYNLAVKYS

-236 ATTGEITLVMAG
+236 AATGEITLGIPG

-262 EAAKVSY
+262 EAAKVTY
-269 ELTVKDVP
+269 ELTVKAA
-277 SVDLKNT
+277 STVDLKNT

-302 GLEVNVYVKGQI
+302 GLDAKVYVKGQI
-314 TNIKEV
+314 TSIKEV
-320 ETEKYG
+320 SASFG

-349 YDKGKFTSS
+349 YDNKHFTSN

-364 DVVVVYGKLVL
+364 DVVVVYGKLVN
-375 YNNKTSQ
+375 YNNKTPQ

-402 VDKNVDTPAYNVAGQ
+402 VDKNVDAPAYNVAGQ